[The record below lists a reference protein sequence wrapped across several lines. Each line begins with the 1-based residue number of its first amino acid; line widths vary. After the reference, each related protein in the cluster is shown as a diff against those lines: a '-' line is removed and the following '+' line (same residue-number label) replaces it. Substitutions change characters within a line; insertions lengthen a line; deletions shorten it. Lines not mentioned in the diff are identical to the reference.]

1 MHRRIAARSTVWED
15 VAEIWQNRNDF
26 KALFSQAVGIAAGA
40 VFGGLCTAGTA
51 AMATAAGMLYLTPL
65 TTAGCGIAADTVS
78 NVTAGAMQDS
88 LS

>member
-1 MHRRIAARSTVWED
+1 MFGGKDH
-15 VAEIWQNRNDF
+15 AEIWQNRNDPQ
-26 KALFSQAVGIAAGA
+26 ALFSQAAGIAAGA

-51 AMATAAGMLYLTPL
+51 TMATAAGMPYLTPL
-65 TTAGCGIAADTVS
+65 TTARCGIAADTVS

>member
-1 MHRRIAARSTVWED
+1 VNSEIEPARSSVRGTRLD
-15 VAEIWQNRNDF
+15 
-26 KALFSQAVGIAAGA
+26 VGIAAGA

-51 AMATAAGMLYLTPL
+51 TMATAAGMPYLIPL
-65 TTAGCGIAADTVS
+65 ATAGCGIAADTVS